1 MKYIVNI
8 FIRNELV
15 LLIFFLLGHLSYAQ
29 DINDPKLDRAL
40 DSLTT
45 NPQYSYLQLSE
56 ISNDRTASD
65 KLRAT
70 ARLHLGSYFN
80 NIGVVDSAIFYAQ
93 RSLFH
98 LNEKKHIAK
107 AYRILGS
114 SYRRSGKIDKA
125 LDFLYESLKISEE
138 IQYKEMISITKSD
151 LGIHYVNKKEYDKAL
166 KFLHESIEAA
176 ETDQAVYG
184 NYVNIGVLYFYKGDL
199 DNAQK
204 YFMKAFE
211 LTPLEK
217 DPKVASTLALNI
229 GDVFYEKKDLK
240 KAGEYF
246 DKSKEI
252 ADDHGFKDKSINASV
267 HKAKVV
273 QGLGNPNEA
282 IFILN
287 NALEDAKELSNLEI
301 QKRIHERLVSI
312 YSDLDDYKAAN
323 KALRNFH
330 IVKDSIANLRQ
341 EKEVTELEV
350 KYETATKE
358 KEILE
363 LKEDQLMISE
373 EIKRQRLL
381 KKVFFIGFLI
391 ILIPI
396 IGLLYVYYQ
405 KLQVRNKYNE
415 QKEEMHKERISSFL
429 KERELQLANTYA
441 LAQNEERDRIAREL
455 HDSIGGNL
463 AAIKL
468 QMVDMNHD
476 DNMKQDI
483 IQQLD
488 DTYEQVR
495 EIAHDLVPKKI
506 SQTAFTS
513 YISDYIKN
521 IENVSAPDITF
532 IPHPVERVNA
542 IDENQKA
549 EIFKILQELLTNALK
564 HAKAKVI
571 EICLNAYDDSI
582 EILFEDD
589 GVGFEPKKTS
599 KGIGLSNIGKRLRML
614 EAKMDIDT
622 AKNRGTAIRI
632 EIPTAP

>member
-1 MKYIVNI
+1 M
-8 FIRNELV
+8 
-15 LLIFFLLGHLSYAQ
+15 LIFFLLGHLSYAQ